1 MENIIEIKNL
11 KKKYDDK
18 FELGEIDIK
27 IPKGI
32 IVGLIGENG
41 AGKTTLIKS
50 MLNII
55 KIDSGEIK
63 IFGKDYKKEEKEI
76 KEDIGVVLDNMFFP
90 ELLNAKDINNAM
102 KDVYKN
108 WDSELYFSYLKE
120 FDLLDNKPLKSM
132 SKGMRKKLEIAT
144 ALAHKPKLLIL
155 DEPTSGLD
163 PVVRNEVLDIFLKFI
178 EDEEHSILL
187 STHITSDLEHIA
199 DEIIFIDKGKKVL
212 QKSRDEIIDN
222 YGILKCD
229 IDYFSN
235 IDKKD
240 MVAYKKTKYA
250 YEIFVIY
257 IMLAFQGTFDVTFI
271 IPLIGIML
279 FISTFSYDDF
289 NNWNSYAVT
298 LPNGRKNVVRA
309 KYIAS
314 IILTII
320 LAIVS
325 LTIGI
330 GISYTKTNSI
340 NLDEIISSL
349 MGTMLSSII
358 IISLLYPIVFKFGAT
373 NGRIILFAVVFGIAG
388 IGD

>member
-120 FDLLDNKPLKSM
+120 FDLADNKPLKSM

-163 PVVRNEVLDIFLKFI
+163 PVVRSEVLEIFQKFI

-240 MVAYKKTKYA
+240 IIAYKKTKYA
-250 YEIFVIY
+250 YEILVNDKKQASKKYHSCVIDK
-257 IMLAFQGTFDVTFI
+257 I
-271 IPLIGIML
+271 
-279 FISTFSYDDF
+279 
-289 NNWNSYAVT
+289 T
-298 LPNGRKNVVRA
+298 LE
-309 KYIAS
+309 
-314 IILTII
+314 
-320 LAIVS
+320 
-325 LTIGI
+325 
-330 GISYTKTNSI
+330 
-340 NLDEIISSL
+340 DL
-349 MGTMLSSII
+349 MVLVIKGEKIC
-358 IISLLYPIVFKFGAT
+358 
-373 NGRIILFAVVFGIAG
+373 
-388 IGD
+388 

>member
-1 MENIIEIKNL
+1 MENMIEIKNL

-18 FELGEIDIK
+18 FELGKIDIS
-27 IPKGI
+27 IPKGV

-55 KIDSGEIK
+55 KIDEGEIR
-63 IFGKDYKKEEKEI
+63 ILGKDYQKEEKTI

-102 KDVYKN
+102 KDIYKN
-108 WDSELYFSYLKE
+108 WDSKLYFSYLKE
-120 FDLLDNKPLKSM
+120 FDLPDNKPLKSM
-132 SKGMRKKLEIAT
+132 SKGMRKKLEIVVAIS
-144 ALAHKPKLLIL
+144 HKPKLLIL

-163 PVVRNEVLDIFLKFI
+163 PVVRSEVLEIFQKFI

-229 IDYFSN
+229 IDYFSS

-240 MVAYKKTKYA
+240 IIAYKKTKYA
-250 YEIFVIY
+250 YEILVSKKEQASKKYHNCVIDK
-257 IMLAFQGTFDVTFI
+257 I
-271 IPLIGIML
+271 
-279 FISTFSYDDF
+279 
-289 NNWNSYAVT
+289 T
-298 LPNGRKNVVRA
+298 LE
-309 KYIAS
+309 
-314 IILTII
+314 
-320 LAIVS
+320 
-325 LTIGI
+325 
-330 GISYTKTNSI
+330 
-340 NLDEIISSL
+340 DL
-349 MGTMLSSII
+349 MVLVIKGEKIC
-358 IISLLYPIVFKFGAT
+358 
-373 NGRIILFAVVFGIAG
+373 
-388 IGD
+388 

>member
-18 FELGEIDIK
+18 FELGKIDIA
-27 IPKGI
+27 IQKGV

-120 FDLLDNKPLKSM
+120 FDLPDNKPLKSM

-199 DEIIFIDKGKKVL
+199 DEIIFMDKGKKVL

-240 MVAYKKTKYA
+240 IIAYKKTKYA
-250 YEIFVIY
+250 YEILVNDKEQASKKYHSCVIDK
-257 IMLAFQGTFDVTFI
+257 ITLEDLMLLVIKGEKI
-271 IPLIGIML
+271 C
-279 FISTFSYDDF
+279 
-289 NNWNSYAVT
+289 
-298 LPNGRKNVVRA
+298 
-309 KYIAS
+309 
-314 IILTII
+314 
-320 LAIVS
+320 
-325 LTIGI
+325 
-330 GISYTKTNSI
+330 
-340 NLDEIISSL
+340 
-349 MGTMLSSII
+349 
-358 IISLLYPIVFKFGAT
+358 
-373 NGRIILFAVVFGIAG
+373 
-388 IGD
+388 

>member
-178 EDEEHSILL
+178 EDEQHSILL

-229 IDYFSN
+229 IDYFPN

-240 MVAYKKTKYA
+240 IIAYKKTKYA
-250 YEIFVIY
+250 YEILVSHKEKVGKKYNGCVIDK
-257 IMLAFQGTFDVTFI
+257 ITLEDLMLLVIKGEKI
-271 IPLIGIML
+271 C
-279 FISTFSYDDF
+279 
-289 NNWNSYAVT
+289 
-298 LPNGRKNVVRA
+298 
-309 KYIAS
+309 
-314 IILTII
+314 
-320 LAIVS
+320 
-325 LTIGI
+325 
-330 GISYTKTNSI
+330 
-340 NLDEIISSL
+340 
-349 MGTMLSSII
+349 
-358 IISLLYPIVFKFGAT
+358 
-373 NGRIILFAVVFGIAG
+373 
-388 IGD
+388 